1 MSTTTDTDAP
11 ARNLAAWL
19 ERTLDDAP
27 NLLAQLAQL
36 NDPDQPLEL
45 DLDDDQ
51 QLRDIAAA
59 GLQGLAQHADS
70 EHTRLS
76 ALYTTGRL
84 LGFRHVK
91 RRILQLALTAR
102 SERVSLMAFHVIAR
116 GLDALAP
123 PNMQRP
129 EDEPGPPDIVMIEP
143 KNGSASRP
151 KSAPPCCA
159 ANTPNRPTSGPRAKP
174 STKPNCAVGSPALPK
189 TSSATKPGSTRTS
202 PTSSPPS
209 TPPPK
214 QSPKPPQQQPQ
225 SPTPKQPPP
234 APPPPSAKPSPE
246 TTFARK
252 QAKPPRS
259 KIFSPRIRR
268 EMPQQTMFSP
278 PLGICAK
285 RASLGIG
292 AVERPCA
299 RPARSDLRL
308 RRAVGTACAGLP
320 GGAGRSA
327 ARVSGS
333 GGGQLRGAAQVVGE
347 AEQQQ
352 LAAVAFEVQEAHAA
366 VAVTAFEYA
375 EDALHRHPHA
385 V

>member
-1 MSTTTDTDAP
+1 MSSTTDNAAP

-36 NDPDQPLEL
+36 NDPDDPDQPLEL

-102 SERVSLMAFHVIAR
+102 SERVSLIAFHVIAR

-143 KNGSASRP
+143 EEWFGV
-151 KSAPPCCA
+151 PPEE
-159 ANTPNRPTSGPRAKP
+159 R
-174 STKPNCAVGSPALPK
+174 PALLRRK
-189 TSSATKPGSTRTS
+189 HAEQADERAARKAFHEAELRRRLARTPEDIQRDEARIDQNIANFFAAIDAAAAAES
-202 PTSSPPS
+202 QTAAEAAAAAAAEPHPQTAVADTPTALGEAVARDNLR
-209 TPPPK
+209 
-214 QSPKPPQQQPQ
+214 
-225 SPTPKQPPP
+225 PP
-234 APPPPSAKPSPE
+234 ASEAAAQQDFLPPHPE
-246 TTFARK
+246 GNA
-252 QAKPPRS
+252 AADNVL
-259 KIFSPRIRR
+259 
-268 EMPQQTMFSP
+268 P
-278 PLGICAK
+278 PLG
-285 RASLGIG
+285 
-292 AVERPCA
+292 
-299 RPARSDLRL
+299 DLCEK
-308 RRAVGTACAGLP
+308 GEFGHW
-320 GGAGRSA
+320 
-327 ARVSGS
+327 SG
-333 GGGQLRGAAQVVGE
+333 
-347 AEQQQ
+347 
-352 LAAVAFEVQEAHAA
+352 
-366 VAVTAFEYA
+366 
-375 EDALHRHPHA
+375 
-385 V
+385 

>member
-1 MSTTTDTDAP
+1 MSSTTTTDAP

-36 NDPDQPLEL
+36 NDPDHPDQALEL

-102 SERVSLMAFHVIAR
+102 SERVSLIAFHVIAR

-143 KNGSASRP
+143 EEWFGV
-151 KSAPPCCA
+151 PPEE
-159 ANTPNRPTSGPRAKP
+159 R
-174 STKPNCAVGSPALPK
+174 PALLRRKHAEQADERAARKAFHEAELRRRLARSPEDIQRDEARIDQNIANFFAAIDAAAAAESQTAAQAAAAEPHPK
-189 TSSATKPGSTRTS
+189 TAAGAADP
-202 PTSSPPS
+202 PT
-209 TPPPK
+209 
-214 QSPKPPQQQPQ
+214 
-225 SPTPKQPPP
+225 
-234 APPPPSAKPSPE
+234 ALGEAV
-246 TTFARK
+246 ARDN
-252 QAKPPRS
+252 
-259 KIFSPRIRR
+259 FL
-268 EMPQQTMFSP
+268 P
-278 PLGICAK
+278 PLGGDVAE
-285 RASLGIG
+285 RQRG
-292 AVERPCA
+292 AA
-299 RPARSDLRL
+299 RPQPDPHHQPAADPNPRPRMPTPPSPRTLSPGDAWQAGIIRRRRAQQRRREREQQAAERRAL
-308 RRAVGTACAGLP
+308 RRAADTRPIDIITGEPIDDLATLN
-320 GGAGRSA
+320 RQ
-327 ARVSGS
+327 R
-333 GGGQLRGAAQVVGE
+333 QLERQR
-347 AEQQQ
+347 QRRRDR
-352 LAAVAFEVQEAHAA
+352 
-366 VAVTAFEYA
+366 Y
-375 EDALHRHPHA
+375 PP
-385 V
+385 